1 LSGRHVL
8 GRQIVRYGYIHTQT
22 GNLDFAMAVE
32 KSIWMMNK
40 IVTT

>member
-22 GNLDFAMAVE
+22 GNLDFAMAVK